1 MNATFSEAMIFL
13 LVPALLAVAVIDLR
27 TRTIPHWLTGGIAL
41 AAIPFWYLSGLE
53 LWPDVA
59 MRIGVAALV
68 FGAFTLVWMTG
79 QMGGG
84 DVKLLGALALWLPW
98 PALVVLI
105 VIMSIGGGVLT
116 VAMLARRA
124 LQKVK
129 QDIEVPYG
137 VAIALGGV
145 WLIGE
150 RFLNQFG

>member
-1 MNATFSEAMIFL
+1 MNATFSEAMIAL
-13 LVPALLAVAVIDLR
+13 LIPALAVVAVIDLR

-41 AAIPFWYLSGLE
+41 AAIPFWVVSGLD

-59 MRIGVAALV
+59 MRIGVAASV
-68 FGAFTLVWMTG
+68 FGAFTLVWLMG

-84 DVKLLGALALWLPW
+84 DVKLLGALALWVPW
-98 PALVVLI
+98 QAVVVLL
-105 VIMSIGGGVLT
+105 VIMSVGGGLLT
-116 VAMLARRA
+116 AAMLVRRA
-124 LQKVK
+124 MQEKK
-129 QDIEVPYG
+129 QTIEVPYG